1 MDAKDGRMTGKLKY
15 TSCYMIVTAEKN
27 HIDLFIAGFVL
38 IIAVTVDILDGSL
51 YHVRGDL

>member
-1 MDAKDGRMTGKLKY
+1 MTGKLKY